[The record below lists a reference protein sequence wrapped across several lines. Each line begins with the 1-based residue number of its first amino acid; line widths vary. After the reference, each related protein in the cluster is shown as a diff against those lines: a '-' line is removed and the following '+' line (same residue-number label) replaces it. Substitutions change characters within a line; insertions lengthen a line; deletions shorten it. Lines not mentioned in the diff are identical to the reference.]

1 MDLKPQHLQ
10 HQVGPHLVDRFV
22 ALCLVAYFLNF
33 FYLCKKSRMDKLPD
47 IYRMRKA
54 RGMTQEQ
61 VGILAGMSKSQIS
74 RMESGKLGSPT
85 TFARV
90 LDALGYKAVVH
101 YEDIRGG
108 NALGKEQ
115 ILSMLRVY
123 YLCNKSSLGI
133 ERIGLFGSFARDE
146 GRDDS
151 DIDIIVSLTKPDLFQ
166 YATISRQLETVFGR
180 HIDLVSSKSIFPE
193 AFKRRLEKEV
203 IYVS

>member
-1 MDLKPQHLQ
+1 
-10 HQVGPHLVDRFV
+10 
-22 ALCLVAYFLNF
+22 
-33 FYLCKKSRMDKLPD
+33 MDKLPD
-47 IYRMRKA
+47 IYQMRKA

-61 VGILAGMSKSQIS
+61 VGILAGMSKSQVS
-74 RMESGKLGSPT
+74 RMESGKLGSPA

-101 YEDIRGG
+101 YEDVRGG
-108 NALGKEQ
+108 NALGKDQ

-123 YLCNKSSLGI
+123 YICNKATLGI

-151 DIDIIVSLTKPDLFQ
+151 DIDIIITLTKPDLLR
-166 YATISRQLETVFGR
+166 YSTIARQLETVFGR
-180 HIDLVSSKSIFPE
+180 HIDLVSSKSTFPKT
-193 AFKRRLEKEV
+193 FKQRLDKEV